1 MTPRLSIVTPT
12 LNCAPTVL
20 ATLASLRPLVAE
32 GVAEHLV
39 VDSGSTDGT
48 VELCR
53 QAGASVLT
61 HPKGNLY
68 AAINAGMRA
77 ARGEWLTYINGDD
90 LLYADGVAQLLA
102 AAREPAIVYGNFET
116 IDVAGRLLYSWR
128 TAPPWAVGRLLR
140 FVSSLHQHGTLV
152 HRDIY
157 RQLGGFDETL
167 RLSSDYDFFLRAS
180 RAGVRFLKPAARPV
194 AGFRVH
200 GTQLSQQRSNVEA
213 MVREG
218 RLARE
223 RCGIRHSRAGKLGAV
238 LAMKLFNADTIVA
251 RPLRSIF
258 VGTTQLGFSVK
269 TTTEDSP

>member
-1 MTPRLSIVTPT
+1 MNPRLSIVTPT
-12 LNCAPTVL
+12 LNCASTMM

-32 GVAEHLV
+32 GIAEHIV

-53 QAGASVLT
+53 QTGASVLT

-90 LLYADGVAQLLA
+90 VLYADGVAQLLE

-116 IDVAGRLLYSWR
+116 IDGAGRLLYSWR

-152 HRDIY
+152 HRDVY
-157 RQLGGFDETL
+157 QQLHGFDETL

-180 RAGVRFLKPAARPV
+180 CAGVRFLKPAAKPV

-200 GTQLSQQRSNVEA
+200 GTQLSQQHSNIAEMA
-213 MVREG
+213 REG

-238 LAMKLFNADTIVA
+238 LAMKLFNVDTIFS
-251 RPLRSIF
+251 RPLRSMF
-258 VGTTQLGFSVK
+258 VGTTQLGFAVK
-269 TTTEDSP
+269 TTKKDAP